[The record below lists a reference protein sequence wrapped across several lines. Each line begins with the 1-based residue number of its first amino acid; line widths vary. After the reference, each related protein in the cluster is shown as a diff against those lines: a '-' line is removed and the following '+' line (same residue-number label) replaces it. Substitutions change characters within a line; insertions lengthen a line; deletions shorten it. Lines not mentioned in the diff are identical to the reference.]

1 MYNRMEHCN
10 NGAQTCLH
18 YCKEKHVDWQLID
31 KGRQFTIYSYYAKKP
46 KTFLPYFQLL
56 DERVVSDLIKLW
68 IIRLEMEIIQ
78 YILFKKI
85 KHDSWSNTRLIL
97 NLRSDKMERNYG

>member
-31 KGRQFTIYSYYAKKP
+31 KGRQFTIYSYYAKNKNLFAVFSIVRRKSSQWP
-46 KTFLPYFQLL
+46 HQTVNDKIRNGNHSIYF
-56 DERVVSDLIKLW
+56 
-68 IIRLEMEIIQ
+68 IQ
-78 YILFKKI
+78 KDK
-85 KHDSWSNTRLIL
+85 TRLLKQYKIDL
-97 NLRSDKMERNYG
+97 ES